1 MGNSSNK
8 NLKDAQDAL
17 NSIIKKSRVHFY
29 KPIQIAEILYQNR
42 IEARINLEQLEDYRN
57 ISKKWR
63 DKITQKFLGR
73 ICTSSAK
80 FQDNLFEANAMP
92 PKLLAILGNFN
103 KQNNGIIEAHIYK
116 SFSDKYFQLNN
127 ALNYCLNARPNS
139 FKLDEF
145 INLFWNEVG
154 LKRSIDKILEIVV
167 YALFETIVTNAGIK
181 IEIIPND
188 PNHILDEFSEF
199 AEKVI
204 GFNDRDR
211 RLSFDAHFHRVGVTN
226 AADRGLDIFAN
237 FGAVVQVKH
246 LNLSEEIAEGIT
258 ETITANKIVI
268 VCKNAEAKVIQ
279 SLLTQIGW
287 RSRIQSIITIE
298 ELSVWYDRALTGK
311 HHLLLGENLLENI
324 REQIQLEFPSVGNSE
339 FDEFISSRGYDE
351 VQYDNW
357 KSFYSCF

>member
-1 MGNSSNK
+1 MGNSSN
-8 NLKDAQDAL
+8 NNIDTAQDAL

-29 KPIQIAEILYQNR
+29 KPIQIAEILYQHR
-42 IEARINLEQLEDYRN
+42 IKAKINLAELENYRN

-80 FQDNLFEANAMP
+80 FQDNLFEYNAIP
-92 PKLLAILGNFN
+92 PKLLVILGDFN
-103 KQNNGIIEAHIYK
+103 QQNNGIVEAHIYK

-127 ALNYCLNARPNS
+127 ALNYCLNAHPNS

-145 INLFWNEVG
+145 INLFWNEAG

-188 PNHILDEFSEF
+188 PNRILDEFSEF

-204 GFNDRDR
+204 GLNNSDR

-268 VCKNAEAKVIQ
+268 VCKNAEAKVIG

-311 HHLLLGENLLENI
+311 HHQLLGENLLENI
-324 REQIQLEFPSVGNSE
+324 REQIQLEFPSVGNNE
-339 FDEFISSRGYDE
+339 FDEFIKSRGYHRL
-351 VQYDNW
+351 QHDNW
-357 KSFYSCF
+357 KSFYGCF

>member
-1 MGNSSNK
+1 MGNSSNNSIENAK
-8 NLKDAQDAL
+8 NAL

-29 KPIQIAEILYQNR
+29 KPIQIAEILYQHR
-42 IEARINLEQLEDYRN
+42 VYKKINLEQLENYRN
-57 ISKKWR
+57 TSKKWR
-63 DKITQKFLGR
+63 DRITQKFLGR

-80 FQDNLFEANAMP
+80 FQDNLFESNAMP
-92 PKLLAILGNFN
+92 PKLLAILGDFN
-103 KQNNGIIEAHIYK
+103 KQQNGIVEAHIYK

-127 ALNYCLNARPNS
+127 ALDYCLQTQPNS
-139 FKLDEF
+139 FKLDRF
-145 INLFWNEVG
+145 INLFWNEAG

-167 YALFETIVTNAGIK
+167 YALFETILTNAGIK
-181 IEIIPND
+181 IEIVPND
-188 PNHILDEFSEF
+188 PNQILDEFSEF

-204 GFNDRDR
+204 GLNNSNQ

-237 FGAVVQVKH
+237 FGAVVQIKH

-258 ETITANKIVI
+258 EVITANKIVI
-268 VCKNAEAKVIQ
+268 VCKNAEAKVIS

-311 HHLLLGENLLENI
+311 HYLLLGENLLENI
-324 REQIQLEFPSVGNSE
+324 REQIQLEFPSVGNNQFE
-339 FDEFISSRGYDE
+339 EFIQTRGYH
-351 VQYDNW
+351 QIQHDNW
-357 KSFYSCF
+357 KSFYNRL